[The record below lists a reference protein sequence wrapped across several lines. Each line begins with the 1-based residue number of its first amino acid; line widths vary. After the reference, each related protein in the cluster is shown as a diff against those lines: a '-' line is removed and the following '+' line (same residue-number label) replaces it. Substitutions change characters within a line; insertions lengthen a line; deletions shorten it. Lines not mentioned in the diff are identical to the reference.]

1 MLLVEVHHE
10 AQVIVP
16 LRDDPIIPR
25 RWKIEIPFQGEPY
38 RRNPANTKMLR
49 FRVLPSG

>member
-1 MLLVEVHHE
+1 MDEMLSSPCGMT
-10 AQVIVP
+10 P
-16 LRDDPIIPR
+16 LYHGGG
-25 RWKIEIPFQGEPY
+25 KIEIPFQGEPY